1 MSISSNKM
9 IQQWFILIIFVWNFS
24 SNMVSLSSYQQI
36 LYVFFYFYFFL
47 NKKAIIT
54 IDFDEDIRECG
65 NGMPIPDVD
74 LSQFSILPQDD
85 GTMVVNG
92 TVKIINGF
100 GNPTRVGGTSW
111 NISSK
116 IIPASLQWNMYSKR
130 QEQGK
135 WNPGIISRDIPNF
148 CAVLQLQTE
157 SWYQF
162 TKHLKQGHCPIKA
175 GVIFFSV
182 GTFKNKIKLFHCS
195 TRKVSTT

>member
-1 MSISSNKM
+1 M

-24 SNMVSLSSYQQI
+24 SNM
-36 LYVFFYFYFFL
+36 
-47 NKKAIIT
+47 AIIT
-54 IDFDEDIRECG
+54 VDFDEDIRECG

-100 GNPTRVGGTSW
+100 GNPTR
-111 NISSK
+111 
-116 IIPASLQWNMYSKR
+116 WNMYSKR

-175 GVIFFSV
+175 GYSESFDNLNIGNVASAFEIPAAFI
-182 GTFKNKIKLFHCS
+182 GDWRIYNEITTFRNGRLEKECYMVPATIAE
-195 TRKVSTT
+195 V